1 MAPLFGSCR
10 ALLGQAGE
18 RTPLLLSE
26 LPFRDAKYDPI
37 EPPSPTL
44 TTYLSSQPSNAQKSQ
59 LWSWIPKQPC
69 SYPPTHSATTSS
81 GGKKERKKFASDP
94 VTRAK
99 PERCASLQ
107 TPLLSPLLCQTLCWW
122 YSKPSEPGHTTQV
135 TRLSAESVLAHS
147 PPPSLWWTQPNT

>member
-37 EPPSPTL
+37 EPPHLLLLPIQVASLPMH
-44 TTYLSSQPSNAQKSQ
+44 KS
-59 LWSWIPKQPC
+59 LRYEVESLNSAVLIP
-69 SYPPTHSATTSS
+69 PPTHHQLWW
-81 GGKKERKKFASDP
+81 KKKKKRKKFASDP
-94 VTRAK
+94 VTPAK

-107 TPLLSPLLCQTLCWW
+107 TPLLSPLLRQTLC
-122 YSKPSEPGHTTQV
+122 
-135 TRLSAESVLAHS
+135 
-147 PPPSLWWTQPNT
+147 